1 MKTQN
6 RPLMIAV
13 LFALGMMLPAVAA
26 AQDSEK
32 KVKMK
37 DLPPAVQATVR
48 QQSEGATLRG
58 LSKEVEGGK
67 TFYEAELK
75 VSGHTKD
82 VLIDAD
88 GKVVSVE
95 EEVPLSAVPAAVIA
109 GIEKQAGKRKIQF
122 VESVTKDGAIAYYEA
137 HVKSGI
143 MSKEI
148 KVGTDGKLIK

>member
-1 MKTQN
+1 MKALN
-6 RPLMIAV
+6 RWLMITV
-13 LFALGMMLPAVAA
+13 LFALGIMLTVVA

-48 QQSEGATLRG
+48 QQSEGAALRG

-95 EEVPLSAVPAAVIA
+95 EEIALDALPAAVKA
-109 GIEKQAGKRKIQF
+109 GIEKQAGTRKIQF
-122 VESVTKDGAIAYYEA
+122 VESVTKDGTIAYYEA

-143 MSKEI
+143 KSKEI
-148 KVGTDGKLIK
+148 KVGTDGNLIK

>member
-1 MKTQN
+1 MKAQHGLLVAT
-6 RPLMIAV
+6 V
-13 LFALGMMLPAVAA
+13 WFALGIMPSALAA
-26 AQDSEK
+26 AQDGER

-37 DLPPAVQATVR
+37 DLPPAVQATVK
-48 QQSEGATLRG
+48 QQSEGVTLRG

-67 TFYEAELK
+67 TYYEAELK
-75 VSGHTKD
+75 VGGHTKD

-95 EEVPLSAVPAAVIA
+95 EEIPLSAVPAAA
-109 GIEKQAGKRKIQF
+109 RAEIEKQAGTRKIQF

-143 MSKEI
+143 KSKEI
-148 KVGTDGKLIK
+148 KVGTDGNLIK